1 VCQDDFGKSVRK
13 GEAKVAV
20 WVSQAPGRLCLF
32 GEHQDYLGL
41 PVIATAISLFIR
53 MRAEKRSDKL
63 VVVNMP
69 DISET
74 ETIDLSTPI
83 VYERPRQY
91 LRSGLKVV
99 RDLGYDLP
107 YGLTVTVHGDI
118 PINAGTASSSAFV
131 IAWLK
136 LLLTICQANEANE
149 PETLARLGHKAEVL
163 EFGEPGGMMD
173 HFAAS
178 FGGTIF
184 VDTRPPFKA
193 EPLPVQLDGF
203 VLGDTLERKETL
215 EVLRQAKEQAL
226 EAFRQI
232 QAKHPDFNIHTTP
245 TETALAYANELP
257 EPLRS
262 KAIAHIHDRDLC
274 REAYGML
281 SRGEVDA
288 EKLGAML
295 TEHHQWLR
303 VLGVSTPKLDAL
315 VDAALN
321 AGALGAKL
329 NGSGGGGCM
338 FAYAPG
344 KQSEV
349 AEAIERAGGKAFIV
363 SVAQGAQ
370 CQIS

>member
-1 VCQDDFGKSVRK
+1 MKR
-13 GEAKVAV
+13 

-53 MRAEKRSDKL
+53 MEAEKRNDSL
-63 VVVNMP
+63 VFVNMP

-74 ETIDLSTPI
+74 ETIDLNTPI
-83 VYERPRQY
+83 AYERQRQY
-91 LRSGLKVV
+91 LRSGLKIL
-99 RDLGYDLP
+99 RDLGYNLP
-107 YGLTVTVHGDI
+107 HGLTVTVRGDI

-136 LLLTICQANEANE
+136 LLLTICQAPEADN
-149 PETLARLGHKAEVL
+149 PETLARLGHKAEVV

-184 VDTRPPFKA
+184 VETRPPFKA
-193 EPLPVQLDGF
+193 ERFPVQLEGF

-232 QAKHPDFNIHTTP
+232 QANHSDFDIHTTP
-245 TETALAYANELP
+245 KEIALAYANELS

-262 KAIAHIHDRDLC
+262 KAIAHINDRDLC
-274 REAYGML
+274 KEAREIL
-281 SRGEVDA
+281 SRGEVKP
-288 EKLGAML
+288 ERLGEML
-295 TEHHQWLR
+295 TEHHHWLR
-303 VLGVSTPKLDAL
+303 VLGVSTPKLDTL
-315 VDAALN
+315 VEAALN
-321 AGALGAKL
+321 SGALGAKL

-344 KQSEV
+344 KQHEV

-363 SVAQGAQ
+363 SVTQGAYAHVL
-370 CQIS
+370 

>member
-1 VCQDDFGKSVRK
+1 MFLRGFIKGGGLEVRW
-13 GEAKVAV
+13 KV
-20 WVSQAPGRLCLF
+20 QAPGRLCLF

-41 PVIATAISLFIR
+41 PVIATAISLFIT
-53 MRAEKRSDKL
+53 MEAQKRDDKL
-63 VVVNMP
+63 IVVNMP
-69 DISET
+69 DIGET
-74 ETIDLSTPI
+74 ETIPLDAPI

-107 YGLTVTVHGDI
+107 HGLTVTVRGDI

-136 LLLTICQANEANE
+136 LLLTICQAPQADE
-149 PETLARLGHKAEVL
+149 PEALARLGHKAEVL

-173 HFAAS
+173 HFAAA

-184 VDTRPPFKA
+184 VDTRPPFRA
-193 EPLPVQLDGF
+193 ERLPVHLDGF

-232 QAKHPDFNIHTTP
+232 RDRHRDFDIHDTQ
-245 TETALAYANELP
+245 TETVLSYADELP

-262 KAIAHIHDRDLC
+262 KAIAHIRDRDLC
-274 REAYGML
+274 REAYNML
-281 SRGEVDA
+281 SRGEVHPQR
-288 EKLGAML
+288 LGEML
-295 TEHHQWLR
+295 TEHHKWLR
-303 VLGVSTPKLDAL
+303 VLGVSTPKLDKL
-315 VDAALN
+315 VDAALE

-338 FAYAPG
+338 FAYAPD
-344 KQSEV
+344 KQHEV
-349 AEAIERAGGKAFIV
+349 AQAIERAGGKAFIL
-363 SVAQGAQ
+363 SVARGAQ
-370 CQIS
+370 VQIL